1 MTKNRKVLFLSLALV
16 AVILVL
22 GGTTVSGYMQA
33 SKYKMNLNYNY
44 QRAVTDLGDCVDNIE
59 NTLNKSIYA
68 NTPTQQNGLAAKLMR
83 ETSMAKAALGILPLE
98 SGNLAN
104 VNKFISQVG
113 DFSMALSSKISAG
126 GSISEEEYA
135 SMENLEQYA
144 KKLKEGLDGIQPDFD
159 AGPVDA
165 SFQQAADDFTDY
177 PSLIYDGPFSDHIGQ
192 QEPKLLAGQS
202 EVPQGNAQ
210 NNAASFLGV
219 TQDKLTHTQDSAGGL
234 PTYNFDCGT
243 IRISVTKAGGVVSA
257 MTDGREIG
265 EIRLDADGART
276 AAQGFLEAK
285 GIQNMKESYYVIN
298 DGICTINYAYS
309 QNGVTCYPD
318 LVKVAVALDTGGIVE
333 YNATGYIMNHTDRG
347 ALTPKITQE
356 EAQKSVSPRLKV
368 ESGSLAL
375 IPTPGLNEVLCYEF
389 QCTGENEDRVLV
401 YINASTGM
409 EEQIFILMQSDSGV
423 LVK

>member
-44 QRAVTDLGDCVDNIE
+44 QRAVTDLDDCVDNIE

-177 PSLIYDGPFSDHIGQ
+177 PSLIYDGRLSDHSGQ

-202 EVPQGNAQ
+202 EVAQVNA
-210 NNAASFLGV
+210 
-219 TQDKLTHTQDSAGGL
+219 DPH
-234 PTYNFDCGT
+234 
-243 IRISVTKAGGVVSA
+243 
-257 MTDGREIG
+257 
-265 EIRLDADGART
+265 
-276 AAQGFLEAK
+276 
-285 GIQNMKESYYVIN
+285 
-298 DGICTINYAYS
+298 
-309 QNGVTCYPD
+309 
-318 LVKVAVALDTGGIVE
+318 
-333 YNATGYIMNHTDRG
+333 
-347 ALTPKITQE
+347 
-356 EAQKSVSPRLKV
+356 
-368 ESGSLAL
+368 
-375 IPTPGLNEVLCYEF
+375 PGQRRRPAHL
-389 QCTGENEDRVLV
+389 
-401 YINASTGM
+401 
-409 EEQIFILMQSDSGV
+409 
-423 LVK
+423 

>member
-44 QRAVTDLGDCVDNIE
+44 QRAVTDLDDCVENIE

-309 QNGVTCYPD
+309 QDGVTCYPD

>member
-44 QRAVTDLGDCVDNIE
+44 QRAVTDLDDCVDNIE

-159 AGPVDA
+159 AGPMDA

-309 QNGVTCYPD
+309 QDGVTCYPD

>member
-1 MTKNRKVLFLSLALV
+1 MKKNRKVLFMSLALI

-22 GGTTVSGYMQA
+22 GGTTVSGYVQA

-44 QRAVTDLGDCVDNIE
+44 QRAVSDLGDCVDNIE
-59 NTLNKSIYA
+59 NTLNKSVYA

-83 ETSMAKAALGILPLE
+83 ETSMAKAAMGVLPLD
-98 SGNLAN
+98 GGDLAN

-113 DFSMALSSKISAG
+113 DFAMALSSKISAG

-135 SMENLEQYA
+135 SMKSLEQYA
-144 KKLKEGLDGIQPDFD
+144 KKLKESLREVQPDFD
-159 AGPVDA
+159 AGPVDEN
-165 SFQQAADDFTDY
+165 FRQTADDFTDY

-192 QEPKLLAGQS
+192 RQPRLLEGQK

-234 PTYNFDCGT
+234 PTYNFNCGS
-243 IRISVTKAGGVVSA
+243 IRISVTKAGGVVCA

-265 EIRLDADGART
+265 GMRLDADGARES
-276 AAQGFLEAK
+276 AEGFLDAK

-298 DGICTINYAYS
+298 DGICTINYAYT
-309 QNGVTCYPD
+309 QDGVICYPD
-318 LVKVAVALDTGGIVE
+318 LVKVSVALDTGDIVE

-347 ALTPKITQE
+347 TLAPKITQE
-356 EAQKSVSPRLKV
+356 EAQKSVSPYLTV
-368 ESGSLAL
+368 ENASVAL

-389 QCTGENEDRVLV
+389 QCTGEDNDRVLV

-409 EEQIFILMQSDSGV
+409 EEQIFIMMQSDSGV

>member
-44 QRAVTDLGDCVDNIE
+44 QRAVTDLDDCVDNIE

-298 DGICTINYAYS
+298 DGICTITYAYS
-309 QNGVTCYPD
+309 QDGVTCYPD

>member
-44 QRAVTDLGDCVDNIE
+44 QRAVTDLDDCVDNIE

-309 QNGVTCYPD
+309 QDGVTCYPD

>member
-1 MTKNRKVLFLSLALV
+1 
-16 AVILVL
+16 
-22 GGTTVSGYMQA
+22 
-33 SKYKMNLNYNY
+33 
-44 QRAVTDLGDCVDNIE
+44 
-59 NTLNKSIYA
+59 
-68 NTPTQQNGLAAKLMR
+68 
-83 ETSMAKAALGILPLE
+83 MAKAALGILPLE

-309 QNGVTCYPD
+309 QDGVTCYPD